1 MFPSKKAKSIARK
14 HNTSIINVL
23 RKKYSK
29 TLWKGVGTTLM
40 NFGSAVLG
48 VDAVIEKCAF
58 KKRRNVMS
66 KRILISVVFL
76 ASVICAVIIQ
86 YEPLGYIF
94 TAIAF
99 FMLEIYNTMEHKV
112 DGKKSSLYFSIMFY
126 SFSVSAF
133 AFGLISI
140 FIK

>member
-1 MFPSKKAKSIARK
+1 
-14 HNTSIINVL
+14 
-23 RKKYSK
+23 
-29 TLWKGVGTTLM
+29 
-40 NFGSAVLG
+40 
-48 VDAVIEKCAF
+48 
-58 KKRRNVMS
+58 MS

-99 FMLEIYNTMEHKV
+99 FMLGIYNTMEHKV
-112 DGKKSSLYFSIMFY
+112 DGKKSSLYFSVMFY
-126 SFSVSAF
+126 CFSVSAF